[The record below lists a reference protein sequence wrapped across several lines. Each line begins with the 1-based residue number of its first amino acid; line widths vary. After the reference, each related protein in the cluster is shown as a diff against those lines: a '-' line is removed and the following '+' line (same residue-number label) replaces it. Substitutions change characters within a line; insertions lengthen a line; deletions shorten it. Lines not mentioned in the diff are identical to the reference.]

1 MDVRT
6 RRVILPSG
14 EKALEYQYVVEE
26 IAFIGREPRRYYLY
40 DIPERARNLWG
51 RIEGLTYLN

>member
-14 EKALEYQYVVEE
+14 EEALEYEYVVDE
-26 IAFIGREPRRYYLY
+26 IANIGSEPRRYYLY
-40 DIPERARNLWG
+40 DIPGRARNLWG
-51 RIEGLTYLN
+51 QIEGLTFLE

>member
-6 RRVILPSG
+6 RRVLLPSG
-14 EKALEYQYVVEE
+14 EEALEHEYVVEE
-26 IAFIGREPRRYYLY
+26 VANIGSAPRRYYLY

-51 RIEGLTYLN
+51 RIEGLKFLD

>member
-1 MDVRT
+1 MNVGT

-14 EKALEYQYVVEE
+14 EEALEYEYVVEE
-26 IAFIGREPRRYYLY
+26 IANVGSDPRRYYLY

>member
-14 EKALEYQYVVEE
+14 EEALEYQYVVDRLTYVGS
-26 IAFIGREPRRYYLY
+26 APRCYYLY

-51 RIEGLTYLN
+51 RIEGVMYLE